1 MSGRPDRGRP
11 FDDAQLLAML
21 AERADRGGPDMG
33 RRVLS
38 NLRAELRAPSQAG
51 GLTVLPGPV
60 AGRGSRQ
67 QAGLATIG
75 LVAVL
80 VIAVLGGRLGSGP
93 AEPPRGT
100 GQPSATAVAG
110 AASNP
115 EPSSS
120 ALGGGIAA
128 LETTLDG
135 LRAGLADGSLDGS
148 IVIVVGGRLQ
158 IQPYPCPN
166 PMPLDCYGLEL
177 LGLEGV
183 EVTHAGLMS
192 EPDAAVWIDTVRP
205 LAFRVTGRQLALL
218 GGVTEGADADR
229 PMAVPEL
236 LAPANAPGTA
246 DLAVVSGWLT
256 GPDAAA
262 CPDRRGLLPVST
274 VRCPDDVSWLT
285 DRAPNADGTPQIGN
299 AGTMAEVDP
308 SLGLAGSAPV
318 TGPFLVGA
326 ADGDGILAPAF
337 RVVARL
343 DPARTLVVEPTP
355 LATPDGSPQPSPR
368 ASRAPLTGTIS
379 VTRFRTA
386 IASGELDG
394 QLVLLTGTL
403 ESLPMRCPS
412 SVTTPCWRLAV
423 AGLEDLALTWDG
435 PATSDPFGGQA
446 ATLAVIP
453 DGDTLRLLGRLRGDP
468 AAPVA
473 PHDWRDQFGV
483 LRTPYDLDALRG
495 WLIVNGIHSCPMLGP
510 GATPCPGPGPQL
522 TDHRPTAD
530 GMGTGGLQLPVAVIP
545 GTPGID
551 PAAVV
556 TAGPFLARQGV
567 SSTCASLPE
576 AVQAGCAGGRLV
588 VWQILARYD
597 LDTVVQ
603 VTLP

>member
-1 MSGRPDRGRP
+1 LTGRPGRGRP
-11 FDDAQLLAML
+11 FDDAELRAML
-21 AERADRGGPDMG
+21 IERADRLGPDAE
-33 RRVLS
+33 REVLTAVRS
-38 NLRAELRAPSQAG
+38 ELRAPSRTG

-60 AGRGSRQ
+60 AGRASRQ

-80 VIAVLGGRLGSGP
+80 VVAVLGGRLGSGP
-93 AEPPRGT
+93 AQPTGGT
-100 GQPSATAVAG
+100 PQASAAG
-110 AASNP
+110 AGTTPGAGTTTVP
-115 EPSSS
+115 GPSSS
-120 ALGGGIAA
+120 AGVGLAA
-128 LETTLDG
+128 SETTLDG

-148 IVIVVGGRLQ
+148 IVIVVGGRLK
-158 IQPYPCPN
+158 IQPYPCPS

-177 LGLEGV
+177 RGLEGV

-205 LAFRVTGRQLALL
+205 PAFRVTGKQLALL
-218 GGVTEGADADR
+218 GGVTEGADH
-229 PMAVPEL
+229 PLTVPEL
-236 LAPANAPGTA
+236 LAPANAPGAA

-262 CPDRRGLLPVST
+262 CPDRRLVLPVST

-285 DRAPNADGTPQIGN
+285 DRAPNADGTPQIGD

-318 TGPFLVGA
+318 TGPFLVASA
-326 ADGDGILAPAF
+326 AGDAILAPSF

-343 DPARTLVVEPTP
+343 DPTHTLVVGSTP
-355 LATPDGSPQPSPR
+355 LATPDGSPQASP
-368 ASRAPLTGTIS
+368 APLTGRIS
-379 VTRFRTA
+379 VERLRSA
-386 IASGELDG
+386 IATRELDG

-403 ESLPMRCPS
+403 EQQPIRCPS
-412 SVTTPCWRLAV
+412 SATAPCWRLAI
-423 AGLEDLALTWDG
+423 AGLEDLAVTWDG

-468 AAPVA
+468 AAPLA
-473 PHDWRDQFGV
+473 PYDWRDRFGV

-530 GMGTGGLQLPVAVIP
+530 GMGTGGLQLPAAVIP

-551 PAAVV
+551 PASVV

-567 SSTCASLPE
+567 GSTCARLPE

-588 VWQILARYD
+588 VWQVLARYD